1 MFFEYGNRETDY
13 LRRRDKRLGD
23 AMDRIGHIHRRVDP
37 DLFSSVVHHIIGQ
50 QISTAAQTTIW
61 NRLLARIGTVN
72 SETLCALGASELQ
85 SLGMTHKKAG
95 YILHF
100 AELVLRKEFDI
111 EALPALPDKT
121 VITQLSSLKGIGV
134 WTAEMILLFC
144 MQRSDVLSYGDLA
157 IHRGL
162 RMLYHHKHIDRE
174 RFSKYATRY
183 APYGS
188 VASLYLWAI
197 AGGAL
202 PDLRDG
208 AQVTSG
214 GRSRK

>member
-13 LRRRDKRLGD
+13 LRRRDKRLGA
-23 AMDRIGHIHRRVDP
+23 AMDRIGPIHRRVDP

-61 NRLLARIGTVN
+61 NRLLARIGNVN
-72 SETLCALGASELQ
+72 SETLCALDASELQ

-111 EALPALPDKT
+111 EAQPALPDKT

-162 RMLYHHKHIDRE
+162 CMLYHHKHIDRE

-208 AQVTSG
+208 ALGTSG

>member
-1 MFFEYGNRETDY
+1 LFFEYGIRETDY
-13 LRRRDKRLGD
+13 LRRRDKRLG
-23 AMDRIGHIHRRVDP
+23 AQWTGSATSTGGLIP
-37 DLFSSVVHHIIGQ
+37 TFSSPLF
-50 QISTAAQTTIW
+50 TTS
-61 NRLLARIGTVN
+61 LDSKSHGPHKLHLEQVAGTDCTVN

-144 MQRSDVLSYGDLA
+144 MQRSAVLSYGDLA
-157 IHRGL
+157 IHRGM

-183 APYGS
+183 AP
-188 VASLYLWAI
+188 
-197 AGGAL
+197 
-202 PDLRDG
+202 
-208 AQVTSG
+208 
-214 GRSRK
+214 